1 MGLPLNEHT
10 LYTLCF
16 ADDQIVIAQ
25 EYDDMEYM
33 TRKLIEE
40 YNKWGLEVNVDK
52 TEYMY
57 IGGEQ
62 KDLVLNNGQQIK
74 HCQEYKYLGM
84 KITQNGTLDGTIRDR
99 NLQGRKAI
107 ALLNGILWDKNI
119 NKNNKKRIYN
129 AIIKPIITY
138 SSEV

>member
-1 MGLPLNEHT
+1 MLSLANKILKIYLEQVLKEWKKKCRNMGLPLNEHI

-52 TEYMY
+52 TEYMC
-57 IGGEQ
+57 IGGKQ

-74 HCQEYKYLGM
+74 HYQEYKYLRM
-84 KITQNGTLDGTIRDR
+84 KITHNGTLDGTIRDR
-99 NLQGRKAI
+99 EIYRGGRQ
-107 ALLNGILWDKNI
+107 
-119 NKNNKKRIYN
+119 
-129 AIIKPIITY
+129 
-138 SSEV
+138 